1 MVSCNEFL
9 RNVNRHKCYRV
20 DQQASNPSKVL
31 DVIQYPLIKT
41 SDWSEGES
49 LLNLSA
55 KFIKG
60 NSIHLECDIDR
71 SLEMTYCA
79 ADILEVLI

>member
-1 MVSCNEFL
+1 M

-31 DVIQYPLIKT
+31 DVIQYPLVKT

-60 NSIHLECDIDR
+60 NSI
-71 SLEMTYCA
+71 
-79 ADILEVLI
+79 